1 MLDYCI
7 IGSGISGSTISNYL
21 RKKFSVK
28 VYDKARGV
36 GGRSSFKRYKGK
48 IGFDHGLQYLSPRSK
63 EFKTF
68 TNKLIK
74 KRVLKHWKGNHQFLN
89 EKVKRDKKHIKL
101 IGVKGNNDISKFLL
115 KNINCNF
122 QSELSEIKR
131 QKDYWHLRFKDNKH
145 IHSKNLILTIPFP
158 QAKKLISKFV
168 KTNLFNNKVVMNSSL
183 TVLLMTNKTG
193 NKASSFFTN
202 DKVLGWVSNENSK
215 KRFNCNRDLWVL
227 QSTFE
232 YGKKHT
238 DNYKNK
244 KKIYTNILIN
254 KFKKLTNIKIKK
266 IYFSHIHG
274 WKYSSNSKPLS
285 LQSYWDK
292 KIGLGICGDWFGG
305 PRLENGWL
313 SANNLYKEIR
323 RNSLK

>member
-1 MLDYCI
+1 MLDFCI
-7 IGSGISGSTISNYL
+7 IGSGISGSTIANHL
-21 RKKFSVK
+21 QKKYSVS
-28 VYDKARGV
+28 VHDKARGV
-36 GGRSSFKRYKGK
+36 GGRSSFKRFKGK

-63 EFKTF
+63 EFRSF

-74 KRVLKHWKGNHQFLN
+74 KRVLKYWKGNHEFLN
-89 EKVKRDKKHIKL
+89 ERVKRNKRHIKL
-101 IGVKGNNDISKFLL
+101 VGVKGNNDISKFLL

-131 QKDYWHLRFKDNKH
+131 QKDYWDLKFKDKKH
-145 IHSKNLILTIPFP
+145 IYSKNLILTIPFP
-158 QAKKLISKFV
+158 QAKKLTSKFT
-168 KTNLFNNKVVMNSSL
+168 KSKLFKNKVIMNSSL

-193 NKASSFFTN
+193 NEASSFFTN

-244 KKIYTNILIN
+244 KKFYTNILIN
-254 KFKKLTNIKIKK
+254 RFKKLTNIKIKK